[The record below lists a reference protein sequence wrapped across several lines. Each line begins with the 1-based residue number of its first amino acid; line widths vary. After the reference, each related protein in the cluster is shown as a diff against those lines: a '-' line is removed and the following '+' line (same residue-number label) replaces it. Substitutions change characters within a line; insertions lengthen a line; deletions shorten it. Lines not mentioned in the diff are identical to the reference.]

1 VANAVR
7 MVDKSQFDDAKD
19 ELMDG
24 MRTNL
29 NCITAL
35 LLMRFLRLDYPRAF
49 GATDI
54 SPDEMLARAQKA
66 PAEERERANKFR
78 EYISSELSDSRTA
91 LFLCG
96 SVAEKVNNDMKEA
109 LHYYI
114 LSAELGCAAAQFNL
128 GCFYSSGIGTDVDK
142 AEAAKWFQLASDQG
156 RANAQ
161 NNLGVLYLTGQG
173 VPQDRKKAAELFKAA
188 AKQGHASAKQNY
200 LIAAR
205 PVTPLKLPMAQGSIP
220 SDPIVS
226 PREEVEPW
234 DPKGNGNG
242 EDVPLTGSSGR
253 KRRTSFS
260 IRFFGNK

>member
-1 VANAVR
+1 
-7 MVDKSQFDDAKD
+7 
-19 ELMDG
+19 MDG

-29 NCITAL
+29 NCVSAL
-35 LLMRFLRLDYPRAF
+35 LLMRFLRLDHPQVF

-54 SPDEMLARAQKA
+54 SPEEMLARAQKA
-66 PAEERERANKFR
+66 PAEERERTSKMR
-78 EYISSELSDSRTA
+78 EYISSELPDSQTG

-96 SVAEKVNNDMKEA
+96 SLCEKVDNDVKEA

-114 LSAELGCAAAQFNL
+114 MSAELGCAAAQFNL
-128 GCFYSSGIGTDVDK
+128 GCFYNSGIGTEVDK

-173 VPQDRKKAAELFKAA
+173 VPQDHKKAAELFKAA
-188 AKQGHASAKQNY
+188 AKQGHTSARQNY
-200 LIAAR
+200 LMAAR
-205 PVTPLKLPMAQGSIP
+205 PVTPLKLPMSKGSIP

-234 DPKGNGNG
+234 DPKGNTGG
-242 EDVPLTGSSGR
+242 EDVPLTGGQGR

-260 IRFFGNK
+260 IRFFGGGK